1 MADGY
6 VELTK
11 DSLQTVGGATEL
23 TRMLRFLYDNV
34 AGDGETV
41 RVYRGYGS
49 PLNVVA
55 AGIGSIYMRLDGGAS
70 TSIYIKESGTD
81 GSGWVAK

>member
-6 VELTK
+6 SDLDVSKLSKPSGVNELN
-11 DSLQTVGGATEL
+11 
-23 TRMLRFLYDNV
+23 RMLKFLYDNV

-55 AGIGSIYMRLDGGAS
+55 AGIGSVYMRLDGGAG
-70 TSIYIKESGTD
+70 TSVYIKESGTD

>member
-6 VELTK
+6 IEITK
-11 DSLQTVGGATEL
+11 DSITTHDGAAEL
-23 TRMLRFLYDNV
+23 SRMIRFLYDNV

-41 RVYRGYGS
+41 RIYKGYGT

-55 AGIGSIYMRLDGGAS
+55 ANIGSIYMRLDGGAG
-70 TSIYIKESGTD
+70 TSVYVKESGTD

>member
-6 VELTK
+6 TELTK
-11 DSLQTVGGATEL
+11 DKIVTPEGVAEL
-23 TRMLRFLYDNV
+23 NRMIRFLYDNV

-49 PLNVVA
+49 PLNVVS
-55 AGIGSIYMRLDGGAS
+55 AGIGSIYMNLSGGAG
-70 TSIYIKESGTD
+70 TTIYEKESGTD
-81 GSGWVAK
+81 ASGWVAL

>member
-6 VELTK
+6 IELTK
-11 DSLQTVGGATEL
+11 DSITTHDGVTEL
-23 TRMLRFLYDNV
+23 SRMLRFLYDNV

-49 PLNVVA
+49 PLNTVS

>member
-1 MADGY
+1 MADGF

-11 DSLQTVGGATEL
+11 DKIVTPEGVAEL
-23 TRMLRFLYDNV
+23 NRMIRFLYDNV

-49 PLNVVA
+49 PLNVVS
-55 AGIGSIYMRLDGGAS
+55 AGIGSIYMNLSGGAG
-70 TSIYIKESGTD
+70 TTIYEKESGTD
-81 GSGWVAK
+81 ASGWVAL

>member
-1 MADGY
+1 MADGFI
-6 VELTK
+6 ELNPERITTH
-11 DSLQTVGGATEL
+11 DGVTEL
-23 TRMLRFLYDNV
+23 NRMLQFLYDNV

>member
-6 VELTK
+6 TELTK
-11 DSLQTVGGATEL
+11 DKIVTPEGVAEL
-23 TRMLRFLYDNV
+23 TRMIRFLYDNV

-49 PLNVVA
+49 PLNVVS
-55 AGIGSIYMRLDGGAS
+55 AGIGSIYMNLSGGAG
-70 TSIYIKESGTD
+70 TTIYEKESGTD
-81 GSGWVAK
+81 ASGWVAL

>member
-1 MADGY
+1 MADGF
-6 VELTK
+6 VELTPEK
-11 DSLQTVGGATEL
+11 ITTHDGVTEL
-23 TRMLRFLYDNV
+23 NRMLQFLYDNV

-55 AGIGSIYMRLDGGAS
+55 AGVGSIYMRLDGSAGA
-70 TSIYIKESGTD
+70 TIYEKESGTD
-81 GSGWVAK
+81 ATGWVAL

>member
-1 MADGY
+1 MADGF
-6 VELTK
+6 VELNPERITTH
-11 DSLQTVGGATEL
+11 DGVTEL
-23 TRMLRFLYDNV
+23 NRMLQFLYDNV

-55 AGIGSIYMRLDGGAS
+55 AGIGSIYMRLDGGAI

-81 GSGWVAK
+81 GTGWVAK